1 MLINDVMKSNACD
14 WVIVP
19 LLRSGKL
26 AKVQSLKCR
35 ALHLYATT
43 LMHFVNYVPNVNCE
57 TGDGC
62 YVAKCGRKFHS
73 LAEQDWNR

>member
-1 MLINDVMKSNACD
+1 MMRTQRNYAIEKIMNDVMKSNACD

-35 ALHLYATT
+35 AMHLYATT
-43 LMHFVNYVPNVNCE
+43 LMHFVKYVPDVLC
-57 TGDGC
+57 
-62 YVAKCGRKFHS
+62 
-73 LAEQDWNR
+73 